1 VGAATVKLQ
10 DGHVEDGAGDEEGE
24 QDGADGVVDGGRWTA
39 S

>member
-1 VGAATVKLQ
+1 VGAATVELQ

-24 QDGADGVVDGGRWTA
+24 HDSADRVIDRSCWTA